1 MLSDAF
7 VTADTQ
13 WLLVVI
19 IGVAIGLGCIFKN
32 TSKYIFYIIALVFL
46 TPLFLLLTVLN
57 FVLKLKG
64 KEQITMPIL
73 PWSSESAEKADE
85 SDSHPTSQQNP
96 VIRLVQ
102 KMNAKNKQK
111 NK

>member
-7 VTADTQ
+7 ATADTQ

-32 TSKYIFYIIALVFL
+32 TSKYIFYITALVFL

-85 SDSHPTSQQNP
+85 SDSHPTSQNNLMKRMMQN
-96 VIRLVQ
+96 I
-102 KMNAKNKQK
+102 NTKNKQK